1 MYIFQQRTKKKGQE
15 EKEARKS
22 EPLKKKDAELMMG
35 SMYNCIAVKQ
45 CCFFYT
51 LQMISYSLFIQI
63 HTQM

>member
-1 MYIFQQRTKKKGQE
+1 MYILQQRTKKKGQE

-45 CCFFYT
+45 C
-51 LQMISYSLFIQI
+51 
-63 HTQM
+63 